1 MAPASSAR
9 WARTSAASVWGRSS
23 GVSPGRTTTSSTSSS
38 SSSGRPVSPT
48 ASASP
53 VPVRVS
59 CSTNSI
65 SMVGGACC
73 TRVLVTHSA
82 RWPTTTTT
90 RRTSTSAM
98 ASSTCRIIGR
108 PHRRCRGL
116 GRSDRIRVPS
126 PAARTTAERRR
137 SGIAA
142 FLARRNARRAYGT
155 LVGVPELEAYD
166 EFGLFHENAAE
177 YGLPYDGPPDVR
189 RVEVE
194 VSPGRAVSSLVWGGG
209 PPELVLVHG
218 GAQNAHTWDTV
229 ALALGRP
236 LLAVDLPGHGH
247 SDGGPDGAISP
258 RSNGRDL
265 ATVIAELAPDA
276 RGVVGMSLGG
286 MSSLAL
292 AAEAPELVRALVL
305 VDVTPGVNAEKAAP
319 ITNFVNGP
327 ASFDSFDELLARTI
341 EHNPGRSESSLR
353 RGILHNAVQREDGSW
368 VWRYARFRTEPA
380 VAAAHP
386 DFGDWWEAVSGLTVP
401 LLLVRGLA
409 WSVVD
414 DADVAELLRR
424 QPTATV
430 IGVEGAGHSI
440 QGDRPLE
447 LAGILADFLFP
458 DG

>member
-1 MAPASSAR
+1 
-9 WARTSAASVWGRSS
+9 
-23 GVSPGRTTTSSTSSS
+23 
-38 SSSGRPVSPT
+38 
-48 ASASP
+48 
-53 VPVRVS
+53 
-59 CSTNSI
+59 
-65 SMVGGACC
+65 
-73 TRVLVTHSA
+73 
-82 RWPTTTTT
+82 
-90 RRTSTSAM
+90 
-98 ASSTCRIIGR
+98 
-108 PHRRCRGL
+108 
-116 GRSDRIRVPS
+116 
-126 PAARTTAERRR
+126 
-137 SGIAA
+137 
-142 FLARRNARRAYGT
+142 
-155 LVGVPELEAYD
+155 VGVPELEHYD

-194 VSPGRAVSSLVWGGG
+194 VSPGRILSSLVWGSG

-247 SDGGPDGAISP
+247 SDGGPEGSISVG
-258 RSNGRDL
+258 SNGHDL
-265 ATVIAELAPDA
+265 AKVIAELAPDA

-286 MSSLAL
+286 LSSIAL
-292 AAEAPELVRALVL
+292 TAEAPELVRALAL
-305 VDVTPGVNAEKAAP
+305 IDITPGVNAEKAAP
-319 ITNFVNGP
+319 VTNFVNGP

-353 RGILHNAVQREDGSW
+353 RGILHNAVQRDDGNW
-368 VWRYARFRTEPA
+368 VWRYARFRAEPA
-380 VAAAHP
+380 SGTP
-386 DFGDWWEAVSGLTVP
+386 DFGDWWEAISGITVP
-401 LLLVRGLA
+401 LLLVRGLG

-414 DADVAELLRR
+414 DGDVAELLRR